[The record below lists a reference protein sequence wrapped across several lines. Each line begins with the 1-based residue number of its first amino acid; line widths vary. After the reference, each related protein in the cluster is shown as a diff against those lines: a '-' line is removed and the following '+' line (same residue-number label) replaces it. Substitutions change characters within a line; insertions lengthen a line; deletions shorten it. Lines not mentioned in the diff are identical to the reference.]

1 MKINEEHWQEL
12 RQCSLYKNLLPRY
25 QKIIEWIF
33 KEYTEMSEE
42 ENKEI
47 LVYFVNPQKNG
58 SIKLQPSELKTAAIS
73 RRKLLNL
80 DVLDFNFGL
89 QFTSNKFMPF
99 FGSCETG
106 LFSSSRPVD
115 EIENG
120 DICLVKLKDTNE
132 NYLATKEEVGFFEL
146 DTSYLGSFED
156 IELMGVLI
164 NIRTK

>member
-25 QKIIEWIF
+25 QKIIEWLF

-58 SIKLQPSELKTAAIS
+58 SIKLQPSVLTTVAIN

-89 QFTSNKFMPF
+89 HFTSDKFMPF

-120 DICLVKLKDTNE
+120 DICLVKLKVTNE

-156 IELMGVLI
+156 IELMGVLV